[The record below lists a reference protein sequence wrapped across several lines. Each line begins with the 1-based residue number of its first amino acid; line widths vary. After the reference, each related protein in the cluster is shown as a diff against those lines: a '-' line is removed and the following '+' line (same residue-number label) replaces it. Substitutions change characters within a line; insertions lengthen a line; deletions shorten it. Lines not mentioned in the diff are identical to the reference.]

1 MSQGNIPWQIQIFR
15 KSLKKRIKWGIL
27 EGLLPS
33 NLNGRI
39 RCLDLG
45 CAKGTFSYLLKARGG
60 AWVSADLDLSNLEAA
75 KRLVG
80 PSVCRLDYRAFPFAD
95 RSMDMIVSLDFLEH
109 VQEDDLC
116 LHEFRRV
123 LKPGGTLVL
132 STPATGK
139 MYLANRVRRLAG
151 LALEDY
157 GHVREGYTLRDLAGR
172 LRDLGFVVSH
182 ESTYSRF
189 FTEILE
195 TAMNA
200 YYVRKARRRESSRP
214 RDGGISPGSEADFK
228 AMGGMMKFY
237 SVVYPILWGIS
248 RLDFLLAFMSG
259 YALMIAAV
267 RGREAGS

>member
-1 MSQGNIPWQIQIFR
+1 MSKDNIPWQIQLFR

-60 AWVSADLDLSNLEAA
+60 AWVSADLDIPNLEAA
-75 KRLVG
+75 KALVG

-95 RSMDMIVSLDFLEH
+95 QSIDMIVSLDFLEH
-109 VQEDDLC
+109 VQEDDRC
-116 LHEFRRV
+116 LGEFRRV

-139 MYLANRVRRLAG
+139 MYLANRLRRLAG

-157 GHVREGYTLRDLAGR
+157 GHVREGYTLYDLAGR
-172 LRDLGFVVSH
+172 LRALGFVVSH

-189 FTEILE
+189 FTEVLE

-228 AMGGMMKFY
+228 AMGGMMKLY
-237 SVVYPILWGIS
+237 SIVYPILWGIS
-248 RLDFLLAFMSG
+248 RLDSLL
-259 YALMIAAV
+259 
-267 RGREAGS
+267 